1 MKKIFAIYIL
11 LGFLGCN
18 NPVNPV
24 NSELNT
30 VGPVNSELNT
40 VQTMQLEYKVLA
52 SAVSDSGRDI
62 ILANFG
68 NGIVEQRIDSVVYHE
83 YSIAGVDLKKP
94 SNYYMIYWT
103 FNVNDIEGDTALFQ
117 IYQTISPGENF
128 KLGVVTYYK

>member
-18 NPVNPV
+18 NPVN
-24 NSELNT
+24 SELNT
-30 VGPVNSELNT
+30 VGPVNSELDT

-68 NGIVEQRIDSVVYHE
+68 NGIVEQPIDSVVYHE
-83 YSIAGVDLKKP
+83 SAGLEKP
-94 SNYYMIYWT
+94 VNYYMIYWT

-117 IYQTISPGENF
+117 IYQTISPGENI
-128 KLGVVTYYK
+128 KLGVVIYYK

>member
-1 MKKIFAIYIL
+1 ML
-11 LGFLGCN
+11 
-18 NPVNPV
+18 NP
-24 NSELNT
+24 L
-30 VGPVNSELNT
+30 
-40 VQTMQLEYKVLA
+40 QLEYKVLA

-68 NGIVEQRIDSVVYHE
+68 NGIVEQPIDSVVYHE

-117 IYQTISPGENF
+117 IYQTISPGENL
-128 KLGVVTYYK
+128 KLGVVIYYKYK

>member
-24 NSELNT
+24 NPELNT
-30 VGPVNSELNT
+30 VEPVNSELNSL
-40 VQTMQLEYKVLA
+40 QLEYKVLA

-68 NGIVEQRIDSVVYHE
+68 NGIVEQPIDSVVYHE

-117 IYQTISPGENF
+117 IYQTISPGENI
-128 KLGVVTYYK
+128 KLGVVIYYK